1 MNVISRKRLIAFSK
15 LHPDARAPLAAWFA
29 ELRKARWSD
38 TAELRRRFPAAS
50 FVGKDRVVFDIHGN
64 KYRLIVRYR
73 PPVIFIRFVGTHA
86 EYDRVDATT
95 I

>member
-1 MNVISRKRLIAFSK
+1 VNAISRKRLIAFSR

-29 ELRKARWSD
+29 ELRKAGWSD
-38 TAELRRRFPAAS
+38 TAELRRRFPAAG
-50 FVGKDRVVFDIHGN
+50 FVGKDRVVFHIHGN
-64 KYRLIVRYR
+64 RYRLIIRYR

-86 EYDRVDATT
+86 ESDRIDATT